1 MNSHETRNSLH
12 KEILHNTVEK
22 SRTEVDSLLKVTPA
36 ASRATWNPNREL
48 LAPPGL

>member
-12 KEILHNTVEK
+12 KEILYNTAEK
-22 SRTEVDSLLKVTPA
+22 SRTEVGSLLKVMPA